1 MIDKCAAIW
10 KIFER
15 EILSEKNPTSTFK
28 IGGGVKKNVPQIF
41 WNLAHNYNIS
51 LEYTFEILDGLGI
64 K

>member
-1 MIDKCAAIW
+1 MPQFGK
-10 KIFER
+10 KFNK
-15 EILSEKNPTSTFK
+15 EILSEKSPTSTFK
-28 IGGGVKKNVPQIF
+28 IGGAGVKKNVPQIF